1 MGRYVIGRTLQA
13 IPVILLTSI
22 VVFLVL
28 HIAPGDPVRMMAGP
42 TATEADLANVRS
54 RLGLDQPLPVQYGHW
69 AAAVLH
75 GDLGA
80 SIRSRTPVAEI
91 LPNRYWNT
99 IRLTLV
105 SMVFSIVVGTLAGI
119 VAAAKAGSALDLLT
133 TAVAVAGLSI
143 PPFWLGLM
151 LILVFSVFLGWL
163 PAGGGDSWRHLI
175 LPALSLGAATA
186 AIIARMVRSS
196 LLEVLRTDYLR
207 TGRAKGLR
215 EQALLLH
222 HAMPNA
228 LIPTVTIIGLQ
239 FGTLLAGA
247 VVTEVVFSW
256 PGIGSLLVSSILNRD
271 FPVVQGTLLV
281 VSLTFILV
289 NLLTDL
295 LYFWIDPRIRVA

>member
-13 IPVILLTSI
+13 IPVIVLTSI
-22 VVFLVL
+22 VVFFVL
-28 HIAPGDPVRMMAGP
+28 HIAPGDPVRMLASP
-42 TATEADLANVRS
+42 TATEADLDNIRS
-54 RLGLDQPLPVQYGHW
+54 RLGLDQPLPVQYGRW
-69 AAAVLH
+69 VSSVLR
-75 GDLGA
+75 GDLGE
-80 SIRSRTPVAEI
+80 SIRSGTPVSEI
-91 LPNRYWNT
+91 LPDRYWNT
-99 IRLTLV
+99 IRLTV
-105 SMVFSIVVGTLAGI
+105 ASMVISIVVGI
-119 VAAAKAGSALDLLT
+119 VAGLVSAAKAGSPLDLFT
-133 TAVAVAGLSI
+133 TVVAVAGLSI

-175 LPALSLGAATA
+175 LPALSLGVATA

-215 EQALLLH
+215 EQALLLR

-228 LIPTVTIIGLQ
+228 LIPTVTVIGLQ

-247 VVTEVVFSW
+247 VITEVVFSW
-256 PGIGSLLVSSILNRD
+256 PGIGSLLVTSILNRD
-271 FPVVQGTLLV
+271 FPVVQATLLV
-281 VSLTFILV
+281 VSLTFLLV

-295 LYFWIDPRIRVA
+295 LYFWIDPRIRVE

>member
-13 IPVILLTSI
+13 IPVVILTTM

-28 HIAPGDPVRMMAGP
+28 HLAPGDPVRMLASP
-42 TATEADLANVRS
+42 TATEEDLNNIRS
-54 RLGLDQPLPVQYGHW
+54 RLGLDQPLPAQYGRW
-69 AAAVLH
+69 ITSVLQ
-75 GDLGA
+75 GDLGE
-80 SIRSRTPVAEI
+80 SIRSGTPVLEI
-91 LPNRYWNT
+91 LPERYWNT
-99 IRLTLV
+99 IRLTLA
-105 SMVFSIVVGTLAGI
+105 SMVIAVVIGSIAGI
-119 VAAAKAGSALDLLT
+119 VAAARSGSALDLFT

-151 LILVFSVFLGWL
+151 LILVFSVYLGWL

-175 LPALSLGAATA
+175 LPAISLGAATA

-215 EQALLLH
+215 EQTLLLG
-222 HAMPNA
+222 HALPNA
-228 LIPTVTIIGLQ
+228 LIPTVTVVGLQ

-247 VVTEVVFSW
+247 VITEVVFSW
-256 PGIGSLLVSSILNRD
+256 PGIGSLLVTSILNRD
-271 FPVVQGTLLV
+271 FPLVQATLLI
-281 VSLTFILV
+281 VSMTFLAV

-295 LYFWIDPRIRVA
+295 LYFWIDPRIRVE